1 MGIPFQAIHFAVY
14 EGIKKILL
22 EPIIWRP
29 YLTNSPDLDDA
40 IEDSLSTQL
49 IAGGTAGGV
58 AAAITTPFDVV
69 KTRLQTQGVSSATQ
83 YHSISVVGPREF
95 RLSSSFESTGCCL
108 LNPPP
113 TPFLLSHPAASHATN
128 HSRRGRLLVVAR
140 PQAPGHVQRASG
152 GGVLGDL

>member
-14 EGIKKILL
+14 EGIKKLLL
-22 EPIIWRP
+22 EPIIWKP
-29 YLTNSPDLDDA
+29 SLSSSDNPDINLDDV

-83 YHSISVVGPREF
+83 YHSISVVREV
-95 RLSSSFESTGCCL
+95 
-108 LNPPP
+108 
-113 TPFLLSHPAASHATN
+113 
-128 HSRRGRLLVVAR
+128 RR
-140 PQAPGHVQRASG
+140 
-152 GGVLGDL
+152 DTE

>member
-14 EGIKKILL
+14 EGIKKMLL
-22 EPIIWRP
+22 EPIIWKP
-29 YLTNSPDLDDA
+29 YLSSTSLNSTLDIDDV

-83 YHSISVVGPREF
+83 YNSISVV
-95 RLSSSFESTGCCL
+95 SY
-108 LNPPP
+108 
-113 TPFLLSHPAASHATN
+113 LLS
-128 HSRRGRLLVVAR
+128 L
-140 PQAPGHVQRASG
+140 
-152 GGVLGDL
+152 